1 MGIATLV
8 VSEILEQLFAD
19 AVDRIEETLELE
31 SIPYTL
37 NDHYFTQTR
46 DDALTALKRA
56 REGPEWI
63 NGNADERED
72 RLAAALSALAA
83 VGYAGVK
90 ADHVPRLLGLD
101 KYEEALD
108 AAAQTVAYWKIAYKR
123 IVDDVPRIIDA
134 AIIRRLPSA
143 LSNALLKRLL
153 SASDDDI
160 KRLMAEPAAL
170 AEERAE
176 LNLRKTRLEDA
187 KRVLVSFGRSVD

>member
-1 MGIATLV
+1 MRPRKPSRTGRLPTRW
-8 VSEILEQLFAD
+8 SGSFFLFSHAHYHLAD
-19 AVDRIEETLELE
+19 T
-31 SIPYTL
+31 S
-37 NDHYFTQTR
+37 
-46 DDALTALKRA
+46 
-56 REGPEWI
+56 
-63 NGNADERED
+63 
-72 RLAAALSALAA
+72 
-83 VGYAGVK
+83 
-90 ADHVPRLLGLD
+90 
-101 KYEEALD
+101 
-108 AAAQTVAYWKIAYKR
+108 VACLQR